1 MTLEQPLQAIPENVD
16 GVKVVMLVDKDGM
29 LVCRAGSSETDPEV
43 VAVSYTDLARRIG
56 RVHAEAELD
65 PPSEMVI
72 AGRKGAVLFQHVTEE
87 FGLIAQLEPEATVG
101 RVRYEMRKAASRLR
115 PELEG

>member
-1 MTLEQPLQAIPENVD
+1 MSFAPDTPSGYREIDHTA
-16 GVKVVMLVDKDGM
+16 
-29 LVCRAGSSETDPEV
+29 
-43 VAVSYTDLARRIG
+43 DLALELW
-56 RVHAEAELD
+56 APTEAELD

-72 AGRKGAVLFQHVTEE
+72 AGQKGAVLFQHVTEE